1 MVALCEGVS
10 ALGVEAE
17 IVSIRT
23 RLNPAEPKHP
33 EFKELYQIE
42 SPLRHTEL
50 SFESF
55 PETGP
60 GWAGRIVRLVL
71 YSRFAIA
78 LGLRDRRV
86 SDTYRIVCARNF
98 AILWMLSLLKKVFR
112 LPWVVLADVHG
123 PTKGRFQRF
132 VHRQVDGNVCISKF
146 LAKHLQREC
155 SLEDT
160 RVCVAHSGVKPSR
173 FQSQESKSE
182 AASRLGLPQD
192 RPIVCYTG
200 KVYYRYEEV
209 AYLLEAAAEL
219 RDEVHW
225 VIVGGR
231 PDQIPPWQKECSAKG
246 INNVVFTG
254 FRPPSEIPAYLK
266 AADLLVLYYSRSPLN
281 DYRSPG
287 KLFEYLASG
296 TPLVAGRF
304 EGVAE
309 VVRDGING
317 YLVDPYEPKLLAHKV
332 RALLSHREGS
342 AAVGN
347 RAIETATHYT
357 WKDRAAAFLQYA
369 ERLRAASLGPRN
381 SN

>member
-10 ALGVEAE
+10 ALGVDSE

-23 RLNPAEPKHP
+23 RISPAEPRHP
-33 EFKELYQIE
+33 DFVELYQID
-42 SPLRHTEL
+42 SPLRHIEL
-50 SFESF
+50 SSDSL
-55 PETGP
+55 P
-60 GWAGRIVRLVL
+60 GFGSDAVGRIARFLL
-71 YSRFAIA
+71 YSRFA
-78 LGLRDRRV
+78 LSRGLRDRRV

-98 AILWMLSLLKKVFR
+98 AILWMLSLLKKVLR

-123 PTKGRFQRF
+123 PTKGRFRRF
-132 VHRQVDGNVCISKF
+132 VHRQVDGNVCISEF
-146 LAKHLQREC
+146 LAKHLQKEC

-173 FQSQESKSE
+173 FQSQESKSA

-219 RDEVHW
+219 RDEVHL

-231 PDQIPPWQKECSAKG
+231 PDQIPPWQKECSDKG
-246 INNVVFTG
+246 VNNVVFTG
-254 FRPPSEIPAYLK
+254 FRPPSEIPAYLR
-266 AADLLVLYYSRSPLN
+266 AADLLVLYYSRRPLN

-309 VVRDGING
+309 IVRDGING
-317 YLVDPYEPKLLAHKV
+317 YLVEPYEPRLLANKI
-332 RALLSHREGS
+332 RALLSQKEMPTD
-342 AAVGN
+342 V
-347 RAIETATHYT
+347 
-357 WKDRAAAFLQYA
+357 
-369 ERLRAASLGPRN
+369 
-381 SN
+381 